1 MSTKPLS
8 NRRSNRMSPGCLVL
22 FFSVFLVAGCAVLYF
37 MILGPVRDF
46 ASSGSWQETTCTV
59 LSSKVGEH
67 SDSDGTTYSVD
78 VVYTYSFGGRGY
90 QSDRFGFLKAS
101 SSGYEGKAETVARY
115 PVGARVPCWVNPSN
129 PEKAVLSRDLSWEWL
144 LVLLPLTFI
153 TVGGGGIVWAVRSG
167 RQAKARATALPLAA
181 ASPFGVE
188 PPPAAAGG
196 SLELRPT
203 VSPMGKFVGL
213 VFITLFWNGIVSV
226 FLFQVVKSWRAGEPD
241 GCLTVFLIPFVL
253 VGLAL
258 VYGTLRQFL
267 VLFNPRPRFTL
278 SPGVLTTGG
287 SAYLQWSFAGRSGR
301 VKRLSVV
308 LEGREEARYRRG
320 TNTYTDRN
328 TFASMT
334 VIEAAEPYTIASGST
349 SFSVPVDTVPTF
361 KAENN
366 KILWQL
372 KVCCEIPGWPDSED
386 EYEVLVQPGDGGF
399 Y

>member
-8 NRRSNRMSPGCLVL
+8 NRRSRQLSPGCLVL
-22 FFSVFLVAGCAVLYF
+22 FFSVFLIAGCAVLYF
-37 MILGPVRDF
+37 AILGPVRDF
-46 ASSGSWQETTCTV
+46 ASSSSWQETTCTV
-59 LSSKVGEH
+59 LSSRVGEH

-90 QSDRFGFLKAS
+90 QSDRFGFLKGS
-101 SSGYEGKAETVARY
+101 SSGYDGKAETVARY
-115 PVGARVPCWVNPSN
+115 PAGARVPCWVNPSN
-129 PEKAVLSRDLSWEWL
+129 PEKVVLNRGLSWEWL

-153 TVGGGGIVWAVRSG
+153 TVGGGGIVWAVRSS
-167 RQAKARATALPLAA
+167 RQAKAQAGLPLAS
-181 ASPFGVE
+181 ASPFGVD
-188 PPPAAAGG
+188 PPPAALGG
-196 SLELRPT
+196 SLELRPS
-203 VSPMGKFVGL
+203 VSPLGKFVGL
-213 VFITLFWNGIVSV
+213 IFVTLFWNGIVSV
-226 FLFQVVKSWRAGEPD
+226 FLFQVMKSWRSGDPD
-241 GCLTVFLIPFVL
+241 GCLTVFLVPFVL
-253 VGLAL
+253 VGLL
-258 VYGTLRQFL
+258 LIFGTLRQFL

-320 TNTYTDRN
+320 TSTYTDRN
-328 TFASMT
+328 VFTSMT
-334 VIEAAEPYTIASGST
+334 VIDAAEPYTIASGST

-372 KVCCEIPGWPDSED
+372 KVCCEIPGWPDSDD
-386 EYEVLVQPGDGGF
+386 EYEVLVQPGGGGF

>member
-1 MSTKPLS
+1 MSTQPLS
-8 NRRSNRMSPGCLVL
+8 NRRSNRMSFGCLAL
-22 FFSVFLVAGCAVLYF
+22 FFSIFLVAGCAVLYF
-37 MILGPVRDF
+37 MILGPVRDLV
-46 ASSGSWQETTCTV
+46 SSGSWQETTCTV
-59 LSSKVGEH
+59 LSSRVGEH

-78 VVYTYSFGGRGY
+78 IVYTYSFGGRGF
-90 QSDRFGFLKAS
+90 QSDRFGFLKGS
-101 SSGYEGKAETVARY
+101 SSGYDGKAETVARY
-115 PVGARVPCWVNPSN
+115 PAGARVPCWVNPAN
-129 PEKAVLSRDLSWEWL
+129 PEKAVLSRGLSWEWL
-144 LVLLPLTFI
+144 LALLPLTFI
-153 TVGGGGIVWAVRSG
+153 AVGGGGLAWAVRSG
-167 RQAKARATALPLAA
+167 RQAKARAALPLTAT
-181 ASPFGVE
+181 SSFGVE

-196 SLELRPT
+196 TLELRPT

-213 VFITLFWNGIVSV
+213 IFISLFWNGIVSV
-226 FLFQVVKSWRAGEPD
+226 FLFQVVKSWRAGEPN

-258 VYGTLRQFL
+258 IYGTLRQLL
-267 VLFNPRPRFTL
+267 VLFNPQPRFTM

-308 LEGREEARYRRG
+308 LEGREEAKYRRG

-334 VIEAAEPYTIASGST
+334 VIDAAEPYTIASGST

-386 EYEVLVQPGDGGF
+386 EYEVLVQPGSGGF

>member
-1 MSTKPLS
+1 MSTQPLS
-8 NRRSNRMSPGCLVL
+8 NRRNTRASYGCLAL
-22 FFSVFLVAGCAVLYF
+22 FFSLFLIAGCAVLYF

-46 ASSGSWQETTCTV
+46 VSSGSWQETTCTV

-67 SDSDGTTYSVD
+67 SDSDGSTYSVD

-90 QSDRFGFLKAS
+90 QADRFGFLKGS

-129 PEKAVLSRDLSWEWL
+129 PEKAVLSRSLSWEWL
-144 LVLLPLTFI
+144 LALLPLTFI
-153 TVGGGGIVWAVRSG
+153 GVGGGGLVWAVRSAF
-167 RQAKARATALPLAA
+167 QAKARAANPALAA
-181 ASPFGVE
+181 SSPFGVE
-188 PPPAAAGG
+188 PPPAAASG

-203 VSPMGKFVGL
+203 VSPLGKFLGL
-213 VFITLFWNGIVSV
+213 TFITLFWNGIVSV

-241 GCLTVFLIPFVL
+241 GCLTTFLIPFVL

-267 VLFNPRPRFTL
+267 VLFNPRPRFTM

-287 SAYLQWSFAGRSGR
+287 SVYLDWSFAGRSGR
-301 VKRLSVV
+301 VRRLTVV
-308 LEGREEARYRRG
+308 LEGHEEARYRRG
-320 TNTYTDRN
+320 TSTYTDKN

-334 VIEAAEPYTIASGST
+334 VIDAAEPYTIASGST
-349 SFSVPVDTVPTF
+349 SFSVPADTVPTF

-386 EYEVLVQPGDGGF
+386 EYEVLVRPGGGGF
-399 Y
+399 F

>member
-8 NRRSNRMSPGCLVL
+8 NRRSNRASPGCLVL
-22 FFSVFLVAGCAVLYF
+22 FFSIFLVAGCAVLYF

-46 ASSGSWQETTCTV
+46 VSSNSWQETTCMV
-59 LSSKVGEH
+59 LSSRVGEH

-90 QSDRFGFLKAS
+90 QSDRFGFLKSS

-115 PVGARVPCWVNPSN
+115 PPGARVPCWVNPLN
-129 PEKAVLSRDLSWEWL
+129 PEKVVLSRDLSWEWL

-167 RQAKARATALPLAA
+167 RQAKARAAALPLAA
-181 ASPFGVE
+181 SSPFGVE

-196 SLELRPT
+196 TLELRPT
-203 VSPMGKFVGL
+203 VSPIGKFVGL
-213 VFITLFWNGIVSV
+213 ILISLFWNGIVSV
-226 FLFQVVKSWRAGEPD
+226 FLFQVVKSWRAGQPD

-334 VIEAAEPYTIASGST
+334 VIEAAETYTIASGST

-386 EYEVLVQPGDGGF
+386 EYEVLVQPGGGF
-399 Y
+399 F